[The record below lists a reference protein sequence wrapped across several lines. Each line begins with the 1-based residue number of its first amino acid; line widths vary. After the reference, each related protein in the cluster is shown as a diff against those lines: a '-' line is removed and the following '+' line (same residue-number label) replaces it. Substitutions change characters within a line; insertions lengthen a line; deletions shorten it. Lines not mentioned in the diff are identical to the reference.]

1 MMIDNQKVLS
11 LIADMTKTTRCCQQ
25 DELFCKRVT
34 FTQFL
39 ILDHIVNQELLK
51 LSDLH
56 VLLSVEKSTSTR
68 LIQPLVQQGL
78 VFKEASSSDSRAI
91 NLKLSAEGIEIH
103 QELWNCLNGLISKVS
118 DEIPADIREEVFKHV
133 ILFNQAIK
141 KVFNTS
147 SCC

>member
-1 MMIDNQKVLS
+1 MLNNQMILS

-25 DELFCKRVT
+25 DELFCKGIT

-39 ILDHIVNQELLK
+39 ILDHIANQGQLK

-68 LIQPLVQQGL
+68 LIHPLVQQGL
-78 VFKEASSSDSRAI
+78 VLKEASSSDSRAV
-91 NLKLSAEGIEIH
+91 NLKLSAEGTEIH
-103 QELWNCLNGLISKVS
+103 KELWSCLNDFLSKVT
-118 DEIPADIREEVFKHV
+118 DEIPADIRDEVFKHV
-133 ILFNQAIK
+133 IVFNQAIK
-141 KVFNTS
+141 KVFNTT